1 MRLYLLAFLAL
12 FGMNAMAA
20 DNWKAF
26 PYDQSAY
33 DYPGDKLKEAWPRLT
48 RGFGDYPYPDADWVV
63 NMATAHPDALEK
75 TVKAGTGFTGKP
87 EEAAQYAARLQD
99 VWRLL
104 FRGDYAKAKE
114 QGLALGVGGQVPAMF
129 AQVLYAM
136 FLAPDQA
143 EKQRLFQL
151 LDNELGEARER
162 YQALIAKPDDI
173 EDILLA
179 GAAKARR
186 IATPFI
192 AELREAVGLRSLRE
206 PLKSA
211 ESGKKKAAKAARLVS
226 FRDDD
231 GSFRFRLL
239 DAAGEQ
245 LLLSRA
251 FADGKAAGAVSKR
264 LLAGETAD
272 LRAEG
277 NAFGLWLD
285 GEAVAQSPA
294 FADAA
299 ARDAAIERTREALAP
314 QE

>member
-1 MRLYLLAFLAL
+1 M
-12 FGMNAMAA
+12 
-20 DNWKAF
+20 
-26 PYDQSAY
+26 
-33 DYPGDKLKEAWPRLT
+33 
-48 RGFGDYPYPDADWVV
+48 
-63 NMATAHPDALEK
+63 
-75 TVKAGTGFTGKP
+75 
-87 EEAAQYAARLQD
+87 
-99 VWRLL
+99 
-104 FRGDYAKAKE
+104 
-114 QGLALGVGGQVPAMF
+114 
-129 AQVLYAM
+129 
-136 FLAPDQA
+136 
-143 EKQRLFQL
+143 

-162 YQALIAKPDDI
+162 YQALIVKPDDI

-179 GAAKARR
+179 GAAQGAPHHHPIHRRVARGSR
-186 IATPFI
+186 PDAPARA
-192 AELREAVGLRSLRE
+192 AE
-206 PLKSA
+206 SA
-211 ESGKKKAAKAARLVS
+211 ERQKKAAKAARLVS

-251 FADGKAAGAVSKR
+251 PSPMAGPAGAVSKR

-314 QE
+314 RSRQPRYILDGWPIARDGVVARSDGPVFVAHCYRS